1 MFMFYEENWAN
12 ECLSKTTLMYKDLL
26 WTSKRPQSGPP
37 GGPLTYLPPKNPCT
51 HMIKLFLAPINRL
64 TPAIRPLVFHFCPVT
79 PPPFCAENSIISPL
93 TFLKLPLCENFLSM
107 EMWKLCKIMCLFKCT
122 ILERYLDD
130 SGRKN
135 THVVSQAKFVI

>member
-1 MFMFYEENWAN
+1 MSFENHSN
-12 ECLSKTTLMYKDLL
+12 VQRPPMDFQETSE
-26 WTSKRPQSGPP
+26 WTP
-37 GGPLTYLPPKNPCT
+37 GWTPNLPSPKNPCT